1 MFEQTNKAKYV
12 SDFKEFVFE
21 SSIEDFCD
29 IADAEVVVSTIHKA
43 KGKEFDDVYMLI
55 SDNYSKT
62 DQLMRRYYVGIT
74 RAKNRLFIHTN
85 GNCFKHLSTDQYL
98 IDQRQ
103 YALPEEIVLQLSLK
117 DVYLDFFKGLKR
129 EILSLRSGEAL
140 KYKDS
145 ILYNS
150 QNQAVA
156 KLSANMQTVISEWNK
171 KGYEVEAVSVRF
183 VVAWKPK
190 DAPKEEPETAV
201 LLPELVLSRG

>member
-1 MFEQTNKAKYV
+1 
-12 SDFKEFVFE
+12 
-21 SSIEDFCD
+21 
-29 IADAEVVVSTIHKA
+29 
-43 KGKEFDDVYMLI
+43 MLI